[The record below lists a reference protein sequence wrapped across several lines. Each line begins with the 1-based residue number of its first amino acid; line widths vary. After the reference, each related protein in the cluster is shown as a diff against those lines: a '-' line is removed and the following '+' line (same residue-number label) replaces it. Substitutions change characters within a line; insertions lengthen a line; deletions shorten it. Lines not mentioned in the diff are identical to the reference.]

1 MAAGA
6 VGDGGIIWQWGATG
20 WTPQLPPIGG
30 LIVALLVPLLA
41 PPVSVLEAVEREL
54 LAPINGT
61 LHSLI
66 LSCKHE
72 LSMMMLMLMLKRMLM
87 Q

>member
-1 MAAGA
+1 MG
-6 VGDGGIIWQWGATG
+6 
-20 WTPQLPPIGG
+20 PPHLPPIGG
-30 LIVALLVPLLA
+30 LIVALLVLLLA
-41 PPVSVLEAVEREL
+41 PPVSVLEAVEPLGLLAFLRLCGNRSRGEL

-66 LSCKHE
+66 RSCKHE
-72 LSMMMLMLMLKRMLM
+72 LTMMMLMLMLKRMLM